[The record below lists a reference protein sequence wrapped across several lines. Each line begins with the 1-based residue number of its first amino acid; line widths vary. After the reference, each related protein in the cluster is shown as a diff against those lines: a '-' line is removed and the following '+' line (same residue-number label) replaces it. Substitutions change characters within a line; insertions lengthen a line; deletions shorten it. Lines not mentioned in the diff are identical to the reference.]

1 MKLTIATRTSQ
12 LALVQTQQILSEL
25 QKKHPQLK
33 IDILEV
39 LTTGDKIQDT
49 SLAALG
55 GKGLFV
61 KGLEEKLLSKEADFA
76 MHSLKDVPPQL
87 DDAFCIAAVLKR
99 QSPHDAFV
107 SEKYDSI
114 AALPTGAIVGSSSV
128 RRKAALLHLRPDLD
142 IRMVRGNVDTRLK
155 KLQDHQFDA
164 LILAE
169 AGLKRLGL
177 EQHIK
182 EVLSIEAFP
191 PSVGQGIIA
200 IECLQQ
206 NADLIS
212 LLQTINDK
220 KTFTQMCAER
230 SLMRALSASCTSP
243 VGCFAT
249 IEVHALHLMGVVWS
263 PDGKQRIQA
272 QQSGAIEEAEKI
284 GALVA
289 QDLITQGARTL
300 LGLSAP

>member
-1 MKLTIATRTSQ
+1 MKLKIATRTSQ
-12 LALVQTQQILSEL
+12 LALVQTRQIIHEL
-25 QKKHPQLK
+25 QKKHPSLT
-33 IDILEV
+33 IEIVEV
-39 LTTGDKIQDT
+39 LTTGDQIQDR
-49 SLAALG
+49 SLAELG

-61 KGLEEKLLSKEADFA
+61 KGLEEKLLSGEVDIA

-114 AALPTGAIVGSSSV
+114 AALPPGAIIGSSSV
-128 RRKAALLHLRPDLD
+128 RRKAALLHLRADLD
-142 IRMVRGNVDTRLK
+142 IRMLRGNVDTRLK
-155 KLQDHQFDA
+155 KLHAQQFDA

-177 EQHIK
+177 EQHIQ
-182 EVLSIEAFP
+182 EVLSIAAFP

-206 NADLIS
+206 RTELIA
-212 LLQTINDK
+212 LLQSINDD
-220 KTFTQMCAER
+220 KTFVEMQTER
-230 SLMRALSASCTSP
+230 ALMRALGASCTSP

-249 IEVHALHLMGVVWS
+249 INRDTLHLMGVVWS
-263 PDGKQRIQA
+263 PDGSQRIQA
-272 QQSGAIEEAEKI
+272 QHSGMVEGTEKV

-289 QDLITQGARTL
+289 QDLIAKGAMAL
-300 LGLSAP
+300 LGLSAT

>member
-1 MKLTIATRTSQ
+1 MKLRIATRTSQ
-12 LALVQTQQILSEL
+12 LALVQTRQIISEL
-25 QKKHPQLK
+25 HEKHPKLNME
-33 IDILEV
+33 IVEV
-39 LTTGDKIQDT
+39 LTTGDQIQDR
-49 SLAALG
+49 SLAELG

-61 KGLEEKLLSKEADFA
+61 KGLEEKLLSADADIA

-114 AALPTGAIVGSSSV
+114 AALPPGARVGSSSV
-128 RRKAALLHLRPDLD
+128 RRKAALLHLRQDLD
-142 IRMVRGNVDTRLK
+142 IKMIRGNVDTRIK
-155 KLQDHQFDA
+155 KLQDNQFDA

-169 AGLKRLGL
+169 AGLRRLGL

-206 NADLIS
+206 RSELITV
-212 LLQTINDK
+212 LQSINDT
-220 KTFTQMCAER
+220 KTFTEMHAER
-230 SLMRALSASCTSP
+230 ALMRALHASCTSP
-243 VGCFAT
+243 VGCFAAIT
-249 IEVHALHLMGVVWS
+249 ANTLSLMGVVWS
-263 PDGKQRIQA
+263 PDGSQRIQT
-272 QQSGAIEEAEKI
+272 QQVGAIEDAEEI
-284 GALVA
+284 GVTAA
-289 QDLITQGARTL
+289 KDLMQQGAMAL
-300 LGLSAP
+300 LHLSV

>member
-1 MKLTIATRTSQ
+1 MKLKIATRTSQ
-12 LALVQTQQILSEL
+12 LALVQTRQIIHEL
-25 QKKHPQLK
+25 QKKQPSLT
-33 IDILEV
+33 IEIVEV
-39 LTTGDKIQDT
+39 LTTGDQIQDR
-49 SLAALG
+49 SLAELG

-61 KGLEEKLLSKEADFA
+61 KGLEEKLLADVADIA

-114 AALPTGAIVGSSSV
+114 AALPPGAIIGSSSV

-142 IRMVRGNVDTRLK
+142 IRILRGNVDTRLK
-155 KLQDHQFDA
+155 KLQAQQFDA

-177 EQHIK
+177 ETHIK

-200 IECLQQ
+200 IECLQKRTE
-206 NADLIS
+206 LIP
-212 LLQTINDK
+212 LLQSINDE
-220 KTFTQMCAER
+220 KTFIEMQAER
-230 SLMRALSASCTSP
+230 ALMRALGASCTSP

-249 IEVHALHLMGVVWS
+249 INKDTLHLMGVVWS
-263 PDGKQRIQA
+263 PDGTQRIQTE
-272 QQSGAIEEAEKI
+272 QIGAIEDMEQI
-284 GALVA
+284 GTLAA
-289 QDLITQGARTL
+289 RDLIQQGAIQL
-300 LGLSAP
+300 LKLNG

>member
-1 MKLTIATRTSQ
+1 MKLTIATRTSP

-114 AALPTGAIVGSSSV
+114 A
-128 RRKAALLHLRPDLD
+128 
-142 IRMVRGNVDTRLK
+142 
-155 KLQDHQFDA
+155 
-164 LILAE
+164 
-169 AGLKRLGL
+169 
-177 EQHIK
+177 
-182 EVLSIEAFP
+182 
-191 PSVGQGIIA
+191 
-200 IECLQQ
+200 
-206 NADLIS
+206 
-212 LLQTINDK
+212 
-220 KTFTQMCAER
+220 
-230 SLMRALSASCTSP
+230 
-243 VGCFAT
+243 
-249 IEVHALHLMGVVWS
+249 
-263 PDGKQRIQA
+263 
-272 QQSGAIEEAEKI
+272 
-284 GALVA
+284 
-289 QDLITQGARTL
+289 
-300 LGLSAP
+300 

>member
-1 MKLTIATRTSQ
+1 MKLKIATRTSQ
-12 LALVQTQQILSEL
+12 LALVQTRQIIHEL
-25 QKKHPQLK
+25 QKKQPSLT
-33 IDILEV
+33 IEIVEV
-39 LTTGDKIQDT
+39 LTTGDQIQDRP
-49 SLAALG
+49 LAELG

-61 KGLEEKLLSKEADFA
+61 KGLEEKLLAGEADIA

-114 AALPTGAIVGSSSV
+114 AALPPGAIIGSSSV

-142 IRMVRGNVDTRLK
+142 IRMLRGNVDTRLK
-155 KLQDHQFDA
+155 KLQAQQFDA

-177 EQHIK
+177 EPHIK
-182 EVLSIEAFP
+182 EILSIEAFP

-200 IECLQQ
+200 IECLQKRTE
-206 NADLIS
+206 LIA
-212 LLQTINDK
+212 LLQSINDE
-220 KTFTQMCAER
+220 KTFIEMQAER
-230 SLMRALSASCTSP
+230 ALMRALGASCTSP

-249 IEVHALHLMGVVWS
+249 INKDTLHLMGVVWS
-263 PDGKQRIQA
+263 PDGTQRVQT
-272 QQSGAIEEAEKI
+272 QQIGAIEDMEQI
-284 GALVA
+284 GTLAA
-289 QDLITQGARTL
+289 RDLIQQGAIQL
-300 LGLSAP
+300 LKLQD